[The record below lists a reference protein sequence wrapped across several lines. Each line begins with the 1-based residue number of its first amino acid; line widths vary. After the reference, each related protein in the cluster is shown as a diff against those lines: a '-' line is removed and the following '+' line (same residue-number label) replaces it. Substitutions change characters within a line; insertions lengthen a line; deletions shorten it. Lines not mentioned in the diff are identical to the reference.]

1 MYFGSFGN
9 SNICL
14 RGNNSSAGTLN
25 PSNQAGFFNYA
36 LVTCFS
42 WPYWTTAN
50 INAAKSS
57 WGVATMA
64 CFGNAAFNAGAAPQ
78 SNNGNA
84 ERFRNK
90 DRPFGCNI
98 VAGTGMDS
106 VRFTSFVSNTA
117 AASYQG
123 YQNVG
128 LSNRQNYLGIT
139 GIVAYGN
146 SFDGWRNVTNSG
158 TILGTVLTTNIFFN
172 GTYGGT
178 FNFKDINTMVA
189 TAS

>member
-9 SNICL
+9 NNICL
-14 RGNNSSAGTLN
+14 RGNNAGTGTQN
-25 PSNQAGFFNYA
+25 PANQAGFFNHA

-42 WPYWTTAN
+42 WPYWTTSG
-50 INAAKSS
+50 INTAKSS

-64 CFGNAAFNAGAAPQ
+64 CFGSAAFNAGAAPT
-78 SNNGNA
+78 STDGNA
-84 ERFRNK
+84 ARYRNK

-106 VRFTSFVSNTA
+106 VRFTSFVNNA
-117 AASYQG
+117 AATSYQG
-123 YQNVG
+123 YANVG

-139 GIVAYGN
+139 GVVSYGN
-146 SFDGWRNVTNSG
+146 SFDGWRNVTSSG